1 MLLIGSSLHPIL
13 TATSTT
19 VAHFIGGFLTLGVSL
34 ESASLVLI
42 VIVMG
47 SFGIVSARFTIV
59 FEKAD
64 LFTASMLVAPG
75 LLSGTV
81 TRKASP

>member
-1 MLLIGSSLHPIL
+1 
-13 TATSTT
+13 
-19 VAHFIGGFLTLGVSL
+19 
-34 ESASLVLI
+34 
-42 VIVMG
+42 VMG